1 MIDDQVELE
10 FRDGVRWVPRYI
22 AKKLD
27 ALDEEAIVTYTYV
40 DALKA
45 ADRAELEDFVRR
57 AQERLIAG
65 HFRMNRYG

>member
-1 MIDDQVELE
+1 MTDSVEME
-10 FRDGVRWVPRYI
+10 FRDGVRWVPAYI

-27 ALDEEAIVTYTYV
+27 ALEDPAIFTYA

-45 ADRAELEDFVRR
+45 ADRAELEDYVRR

-65 HFRMNRYG
+65 HFRVNRYG